1 MRNNQ
6 PITQQEYT
14 LADDA
19 TLMSTTDPN
28 SYITYANASFIE
40 ASGFTAEEIIKQPH
54 NVVRHPDMPPQVFA
68 DMWATLKQGEP
79 WTGLVKNRRKNGG
92 FYWVR
97 ANAVPVVRGGK
108 PSDLCRSALK
118 PLTKK

>member
-40 ASGFTAEEIIKQPH
+40 ASGFTA
-54 NVVRHPDMPPQVFA
+54 
-68 DMWATLKQGEP
+68 
-79 WTGLVKNRRKNGG
+79 
-92 FYWVR
+92 
-97 ANAVPVVRGGK
+97 
-108 PSDLCRSALK
+108 
-118 PLTKK
+118 

>member
-92 FYWVR
+92 CAPTQYRLCVE
-97 ANAVPVVRGGK
+97 GK